1 MRKTKTWRAPTER
14 VDTFSAPKA
23 LLVRAWEEAMRRGW
37 TKSGFYRYCLAK
49 ECGLS
54 EEEALRYA
62 QPAVLRRSLATLAE
76 NVQTCAE
83 QASALNESAPE
94 YGAPKK
100 G

>member
-1 MRKTKTWRAPTER
+1 MRTKTWRASTER
-14 VDTFSAPKA
+14 VDAFTAPKA
-23 LLVRAWEEAMRRGW
+23 LLMRAWAEALRRGW

-49 ECGLS
+49 EIGMT

-62 QPAVLRRSLATLAE
+62 QHRGVRRSLAALAE

-94 YGAPKK
+94 YGAQKK